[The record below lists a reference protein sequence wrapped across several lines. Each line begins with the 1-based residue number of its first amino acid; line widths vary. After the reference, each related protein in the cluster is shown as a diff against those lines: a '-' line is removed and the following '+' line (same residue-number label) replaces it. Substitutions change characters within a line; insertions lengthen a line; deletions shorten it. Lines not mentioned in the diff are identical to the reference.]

1 MTSVGHLVAGLGQNM
16 WDDTRLM
23 VTKQEPPHADV
34 HRASSRVSS
43 FHLCDDW
50 LPDHPCSVP
59 IQKRDVYQ
67 PLIKF
72 SFLYYVPGLIQEKRL
87 DE

>member
-1 MTSVGHLVAGLGQNM
+1 MADINPNDFFWSFSGKTGTRKGGRDSFDGHQTIALQ
-16 WDDTRLM
+16 
-23 VTKQEPPHADV
+23 ADV
-34 HRASSRVSS
+34 LRDLSRAPS

-50 LPDHPCSVP
+50 LPDHRCSVP

-72 SFLYYVPGLIQEKRL
+72 PFLYYVPG
-87 DE
+87 